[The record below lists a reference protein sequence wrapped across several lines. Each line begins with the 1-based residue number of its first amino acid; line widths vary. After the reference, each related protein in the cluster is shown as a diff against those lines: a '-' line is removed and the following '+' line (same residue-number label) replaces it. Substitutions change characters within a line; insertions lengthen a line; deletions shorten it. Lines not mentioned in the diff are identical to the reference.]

1 MSGIPTQKGDRALEL
16 FEQGLSQTV
25 IAERLGVYRNHVTEM
40 IKRAKARREKAGEG
54 NNDPR
59 PLRRHGKGNA
69 NGRS

>member
-54 NNDPR
+54 
-59 PLRRHGKGNA
+59 K
-69 NGRS
+69 